1 MKIIPNL
8 NLIRAFAILTIV
20 FSHASNWTPNLP
32 PSISYI
38 IYSGQVGVE
47 LFFALSGY
55 LIGSSLL
62 KEYASRGSVNIIFFL
77 AKRATRIFPPYFVAL
92 FVYAFGSYIIEGV
105 NFKLEY
111 IFLVQNYLYRIPF
124 FLGSWALCIEAHF
137 YIVLPLLY
145 VLLDHFIFKLGKAF
159 SAIVVSLIV
168 FVPLIVRLIVQKNIY
183 ELMPFG
189 FYQTATH
196 LHYDA
201 IAFGV
206 LAAYA
211 THRRIALFQ
220 KFNRIA
226 SISCFSLLIV
236 GAFVVNFGSFRLQ
249 YVVAPSVIGIL
260 SANLVLALA
269 EGVQLKLSSSYIV
282 EILATTSFS
291 IYLAHGIAIH
301 AANIC
306 FNSLGL
312 LEANDPAKFIIF
324 VAVSIVSGLLFHQFV
339 EKPLDFRRDKLL
351 AYMAAKNS

>member
-1 MKIIPNL
+1 MKKIPNL

-32 PSISYI
+32 SSISYI

-77 AKRATRIFPPYFVAL
+77 AKRGTRIFPPYFIAL
-92 FVYAFGSYIIEGV
+92 IVYAFGSYIIEGD
-105 NFKLEY
+105 NFRLEF
-111 IFLVQNYLYRIPF
+111 IFLVQNYLYRIPY

-145 VLLDHFIFKLGKAF
+145 VLLDHFIFKLGRAF

-168 FVPLIVRLIVQKNIY
+168 SAPLIGRLIVQKNIY

-211 THRRIALFQ
+211 IHWRVVPSQ

-226 SISCFSLLIV
+226 LIACSSFLIM
-236 GAFVVNFGSFRLQ
+236 GTFVLNLGSFRFQ
-249 YVVAPSVIGIL
+249 YVVAPSAIGIL
-260 SANLVLALA
+260 SAVLVLAFG
-269 EGVQLKLSSSYIV
+269 EGVQFKLSSNYIV
-282 EILATTSFS
+282 ELLATTSFS

-301 AANIC
+301 ATNIC
-306 FNSLGL
+306 LNSLGL

-324 VAVSIVSGLLFHQFV
+324 VGVSIASGLLFYQFV